1 MLFIYLKIILMEDI
15 ISQSPRKPI
24 NSQINAQIINVS
36 RKKKVIN
43 GKEREVEVKLTILE
57 IEDNNEPMEKEYEH
71 PQEKELSKKEIFH
84 KEVSESE
91 DTCEKCPLRTLV
103 FIPICFGYVFLGF
116 FDFIAYLVVPIGM
129 CLFYTISFICNSCK
143 NVISSYQVEEEIG
156 FSGAFTS
163 ENEIKLHINNEGGAF
178 HLTEILCFSYMSAC
192 IKRYFCAI
200 FVLINH
206 IIVPILHSWY
216 KAKKCFLSSKVEE
229 LYDERIK
236 KIEEESTYK
245 GYDKSEPKIEI
256 NNFQ

>member
-1 MLFIYLKIILMEDI
+1 MEDKN
-15 ISQSPRKPI
+15 SQTARKPI
-24 NSQINAQIINVS
+24 NSEINAQIINVS
-36 RKKKVIN
+36 RKKTVVN
-43 GKEREVEVKLTILE
+43 GQERQVEVKLTILE
-57 IEDNNEPMEKEYEH
+57 LEDNEINEPNKLNEKEYEN
-71 PQEKELSKKEIFH
+71 PQKKESTKKEIYQ

-91 DTCEKCPLRTLV
+91 DTCEKCPMRTLV
-103 FIPICFGYVFLGF
+103 FIPICFGYVCLGF
-116 FDFIAYLVVPIGM
+116 FDFIAYLIVPIGM
-129 CLFYTISFICNSCK
+129 CLFYAISFICNSCK

-206 IIVPILHSWY
+206 IIVPVMHAWY

-229 LYDERIK
+229 LYDERVK

-245 GYDKSEPKIEI
+245 GYDQSEPKIEV
-256 NNFQ
+256 NNI